1 MPVVSFFITE
11 MTASAAPSSTVEP
24 PCRHEQLFPDSPR
37 HQATKP
43 LTTTNPMLAA
53 TGMAARVLNAS
64 TLISC
69 FVCGSISLS
78 TGFVDATTREPN
90 E

>member
-1 MPVVSFFITE
+1 
-11 MTASAAPSSTVEP
+11 
-24 PCRHEQLFPDSPR
+24 
-37 HQATKP
+37 
-43 LTTTNPMLAA
+43 MLAA